1 MDAVGACGGGGSVA
15 GGGTGA
21 AGLGNGGATLG
32 VDGAGGTGTFSAGAA
47 AGGCGAFF
55 ADATTPS
62 VAPMSMVH
70 NFCSGFTVSPSL
82 TNSSFMTPSPGDGTG
97 TEVCKQARLNFE

>member
-15 GGGTGA
+15 GGGTDA
-21 AGLGNGGATLG
+21 AGFGNGGATLG

-47 AGGCGAFF
+47 AGGCGA
-55 ADATTPS
+55 DATTTPS
-62 VAPMSMVH
+62 VAPISMMH
-70 NFCSGFTVSPSL
+70 NFCCGFTVSPSL
-82 TNSSFMTPSPGDGTG
+82 TNTSFMTPSPGDGTG